1 MMIQT
6 SMKSDYIHQLQK
18 PTSHHLT
25 RTLMCPKAC
34 LQGAVSQSKKT
45 DNILMSLAD
54 LTLHLNEK

>member
-1 MMIQT
+1 
-6 SMKSDYIHQLQK
+6 MKSDYIHQLQK